1 MTKTAIHWYYVMD
14 ENQDYHT
21 QNEQHRDTY
30 SHQISLQARARVCA
44 PGLHRFDL
52 THPRPAIESERW
64 KKLGKWP
71 AGFKMAAPRERGW
84 VCSFWRELKA
94 VSPQLL
100 AVLAH
105 HSGGARA
112 DASRRARYS
121 HHFCIAAAR
130 RRAAGGTPG
139 RLGGGAET
147 LSLRGQGSPS
157 TSYRMGRAVTAAPD
171 SPGCYHWRVATRA

>member
-1 MTKTAIHWYYVMD
+1 MTT
-14 ENQDYHT
+14 
-21 QNEQHRDTY
+21 R
-30 SHQISLQARARVCA
+30 
-44 PGLHRFDL
+44 L
-52 THPRPAIESERW
+52 TRLSSATMP
-64 KKLGKWP
+64 KLGKWP

-94 VSPQLL
+94 VSPRLL

-139 RLGGGAET
+139 RLGGGAEA

-157 TSYRMGRAVTAAPD
+157 TSYRMERAVTAALD